1 MSTAGD
7 ASKPPKVVIV
17 DDESTMRLRPGLP
30 GQIEQVIMNLVINA
44 RDAMPQGAE
53 TAHRPA
59 RIPFRRRYCGSH
71 LGVSPG
77 PFVLLAISDT
87 GMGMDLDTQA
97 RIFEPFFSTKELDRG
112 TGLALATVHGI
123 IDQSGGVIWVYSD
136 LGQGSIFKIYLPE
149 AEPWRW
155 RADGEAST
163 GQPQGP

>member
-1 MSTAGD
+1 MTN
-7 ASKPPKVVIV
+7 PPCGFW
-17 DDESTMRLRPGLP
+17 PGLP
-30 GQIEQVIMNLVINA
+30 GQIEQVIMNLAINA
-44 RDAMPQGAE
+44 RDAMPQEGRLLIE
-53 TAHRPA
+53 TARTHFDA
-59 RIPFRRRYCGSH
+59 AYCGSH

-87 GMGMDLDTQA
+87 GIGMDPITQA

-149 AEPWRW
+149 A
-155 RADGEAST
+155 
-163 GQPQGP
+163 